1 MNKYDNMP
9 LKVLDIKKTRIY
21 VKRCYRCLRLFKTTT
36 HSNKAVCRECCKDEV
51 AKQESRQIG
60 DYLE

>member
-1 MNKYDNMP
+1 MP